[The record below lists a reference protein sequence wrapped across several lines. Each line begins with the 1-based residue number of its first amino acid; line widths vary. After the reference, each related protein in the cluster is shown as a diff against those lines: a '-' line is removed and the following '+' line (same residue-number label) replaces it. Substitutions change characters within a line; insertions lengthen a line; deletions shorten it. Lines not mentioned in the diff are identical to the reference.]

1 MNATFQNS
9 AMVLSIGVFFTPDDR
24 RAVAATCRRCWS
36 RASRRTACPP
46 RTPRAVAGLPPVG
59 VLFAAF
65 LGYNPI
71 QQLLGPIA
79 VRRCPPTRP
88 TYLTGRSFFPQLI
101 SGPFADGL
109 TAAFWFAIVACLVAA
124 VASWFAS
131 GRSRG
136 PRHESV
142 GDELAAS
149 SGELVID
156 EAPREPV
163 AGQLMGAVRTVSG
176 STVLDSVVT
185 VTDAQGTQRG
195 RSVAAPNGH
204 YAVGGLDSGEYTVV
218 ASSPGFRPTVA
229 TVTLNG
235 RGATHDFALDGH
247 GGVRGVV
254 DDGAAP
260 IPDAVVIV
268 TDAQGRVVGRTRSAT
283 DGTFALNGLP
293 LGPATVTAS
302 MPQHQP
308 AATAVS
314 IGPADPA
321 PVELRLL
328 PSIGGLVGTVLAPDG
343 SVVPEA
349 TVTASDARGDIVGS
363 TRSDVDGRYRLAD
376 LPPGPL
382 HGGRDHLRARR
393 RAGRRCPRARPRRS
407 TCGWARSPG
416 RSHDQPRW
424 PPRSSS
430 PDGCASRRAGSPAT
444 GWARSGSTA

>member
-1 MNATFQNS
+1 MNATFQNA
-9 AMVLSIGVFFTPDDR
+9 AMVLSIGVFFSLMIAGLSQNLPS
-24 RAVAATCRRCWS
+24 VLEQGLAAHGVPAADAGR
-36 RASRRTACPP
+36 
-46 RTPRAVAGLPPVG
+46 VAGLPPVG

-71 QQLLGPIA
+71 QQLLGPILSGLPA
-79 VRRCPPTRP
+79 DQAGF
-88 TYLTGRSFFPQLI
+88 LTGRSFFPQLI

-109 TAAFWFAIVACLVAA
+109 TAAFWFATVACVVAA

-131 GRSRG
+131 GRTRG
-136 PRHESV
+136 SRHESV
-142 GDELAAS
+142 GGELAAS
-149 SGELVID
+149 SGELVVD
-156 EAPREPV
+156 ETPREPV

-229 TVTLNG
+229 TVTRGG

-247 GGVRGVV
+247 GGVRGLVNNGW

-314 IGPADPA
+314 IGPADAA
-321 PVELRLL
+321 PVEMRLL

-343 SVVPEA
+343 SVVPEV

-363 TRSDVDGRYRLAD
+363 TRSDIDGRYRLTD
-376 LPPGPL
+376 LPPGRYMVVATTYAPAAVQVQVPA
-382 HGGRDHLRARR
+382 GEAAQVDLRLGTLS
-393 RAGRRCPRARPRRS
+393 RAEP
-407 TCGWARSPG
+407 
-416 RSHDQPRW
+416 
-424 PPRSSS
+424 
-430 PDGCASRRAGSPAT
+430 
-444 GWARSGSTA
+444 